1 MVTITLKNIP
11 EELYE
16 RLKHHAKANHR
27 SINSEIIR
35 AIKMAL
41 LAEPVDVDSWLE
53 RARQI
58 REMTSDYVATAEE
71 IEKAIDEGRE

>member
-11 EELYE
+11 EDLYE
-16 RLKHHAKANHR
+16 RLKHHAKANGR
-27 SINSEIIR
+27 SINSEIIL

-41 LAEPVDVDSWLE
+41 LAEPVDVDAWLA

-58 REMTSDYVATAEE
+58 REMTSNYVATTEE
-71 IEKAIDEGRE
+71 IEKAINEGRE